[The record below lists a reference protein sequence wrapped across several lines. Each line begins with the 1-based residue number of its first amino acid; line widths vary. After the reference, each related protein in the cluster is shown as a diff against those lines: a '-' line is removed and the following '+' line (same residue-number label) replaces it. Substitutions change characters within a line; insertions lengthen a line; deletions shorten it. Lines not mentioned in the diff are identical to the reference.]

1 MNIIDV
7 YDKYIDDKR
16 KQNKEVRYKEHKEWF
31 HASGCGTCV
40 RKHYFANVDNVP
52 RAPKSKDT
60 LRLFRLGDIVH
71 NDIQAAVS
79 EYAEKNDI
87 KVYIEKEIRIP
98 GLNVRGFLDLVV
110 ADDNALY
117 DIKTCNTKKYK
128 ITFSGKLNQ
137 FNEPTNY
144 YMQLGT
150 YGHWYEQETGTPLDK
165 LALVYYNK
173 DTSEMQEFE
182 VPRSYIQRAVR
193 YWERVKKD
201 FAEGL
206 PKVRLGY
213 APVKKWECNI
223 KYCDFYTIC
232 GGGLNNE

>member
-16 KQNKEVRYKEHKEWF
+16 KQNEEVRYKEHKEWF

-40 RKHYFANVDNVP
+40 RKHYFANVEQVP
-52 RAPKSKDT
+52 RVPKSKDT

-71 NDIQAAVS
+71 NDIQEAVQKH
-79 EYAEKNDI
+79 AEEHDI

-98 GLNVRGFLDLVV
+98 GLNVRGFLDLLVV
-110 ADDNALY
+110 DDRALY
-117 DIKTCNTKKYK
+117 DIKTCNSKKFK
-128 ITFSGKLNQ
+128 IISANKLNS
-137 FNEPTNY
+137 FSDPINY

-150 YGHWYEQETGTPLDK
+150 YGHWYEQETGESLEK

-173 DTSEMQEFE
+173 DTSEMLEYD
-182 VPRSYIQRAVR
+182 VSRGYIQKAVR
-193 YWERVKKD
+193 YWERINKD
-201 FAEGL
+201 FQDGL
-206 PKVRLGY
+206 PKVRLNY
-213 APVKKWECNI
+213 APVKKWECNE

-232 GGGLNNE
+232 GGGLDA